1 MSLHAQIIDGQV
13 TRTLD
18 LDPAIRA
25 SWLAV
30 GNPKADAFLPV
41 VETTPPAYDDKT
53 EALVEVWSIVAGV
66 EAIRTWAIR
75 QLTPD
80 EMRKVWTTLDFLGR
94 FTDAEMNS
102 IEIARDND
110 EIVRSFYRAAMAA
123 QEIVSDDPRTVAGM
137 DYLVAIGI
145 LTQARRDAIL
155 G

>member
-1 MSLHAQIIDGQV
+1 MSIHAQIIDGKV
-13 TRTLD
+13 ARTVD

-25 SWLAV
+25 GWVAA

-41 VETTPPAYDDKT
+41 AETSPPAYDEAT

-66 EAIRTWAIR
+66 EAIRTYAVR
-75 QLTPD
+75 PLTAD
-80 EMRKVWTTLDFLGR
+80 ELRKVWTTLDFLGR

-102 IEIARDND
+102 IEIGREND

-137 DYLVAIGI
+137 NYLVSVGI
-145 LTQARRDAIL
+145 LTQARRDEIL

>member
-1 MSLHAQIIDGQV
+1 MSIHAQIIDGKV
-13 TRTLD
+13 ARTVD

-25 SWLAV
+25 GWVAA

-41 VETTPPAYDDKT
+41 AETSPPAYDEAT

-66 EAIRTWAIR
+66 EAIRTYAVR
-75 QLTPD
+75 PLTAD
-80 EMRKVWTTLDFLGR
+80 ELRKIWTTLDFLGR

-102 IEIARDND
+102 IEIGREND

-137 DYLVAIGI
+137 NYLVSVGI
-145 LTQARRDAIL
+145 LTQARRDEIL